1 MLAVSEVSSLTAARP
16 MKRSSNP
23 SLLFLVFI
31 ESFMA
36 KRAMRVQTTIAS
48 SIQETMFIMVPRSA
62 IGAVCRLRRASSIVP
77 RIMSARTSGEVLRVK
92 TVNWRTSGYH
102 VISQPTPRAAA
113 SRVSDQMTLG
123 DCILRYQRVISEKR
137 CRMSL
142 DKNDGVRVPGGSQRV
157 S

>member
-1 MLAVSEVSSLTAARP
+1 MLAVSGTTSLTAAKP
-16 MKRSSNP
+16 IKRSSNP

-36 KRAMRVQTTIAS
+36 KRAMRVQMTIAS

-62 IGAVCRLRRASSIVP
+62 IGAVCRLRRAFSIVP
-77 RIMSARTSGEVLRVK
+77 RSMSAKTSGEVSTARR
-92 TVNWRTSGYH
+92 VNWRTSGYH
-102 VISQPTPRAAA
+102 VISHPTLRAAA
-113 SRVSDQMTLG
+113 SRVLDQTTLG
-123 DCILRYQRVISEKR
+123 DCILRYQRVISENR

-142 DKNDGVRVPGGSQRV
+142 DQNDGVRVPGDSQRV